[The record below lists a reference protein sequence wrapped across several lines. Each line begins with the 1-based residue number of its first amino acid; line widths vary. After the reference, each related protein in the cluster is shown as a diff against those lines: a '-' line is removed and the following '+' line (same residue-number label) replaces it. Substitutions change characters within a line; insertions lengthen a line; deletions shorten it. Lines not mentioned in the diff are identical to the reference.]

1 MDIKTIIEGNYD
13 ECLFMSSSFNNSIHI
28 RHFILT
34 RFNLLIW
41 NKDKTGSSV
50 RTIKWLEH
58 RFSLFERYCIPS
70 VKGQTCKNFEWIVLF
85 DSTTP
90 DRFKDKIADYQ
101 KDFSQFVPVFVE
113 PDNGRYFANIFQE
126 EVRRRLPDSE
136 TGRVLTTYLDND
148 DALNVKMVEDL
159 QNRVEAL
166 HNGTFI
172 FYTDGYQ
179 YFTDERYLMLIYY
192 KKNHFVSVIEG
203 GEKEQVKT
211 IYGYGSHYY
220 IDKIKDVRIEYVSNE
235 PMWCQVVH
243 EKNMGND
250 AYFLAAR
257 MIRDKDLLQQ
267 DFGLQ
272 ENVNYGIG
280 LYMQCFLPR
289 YAKTFARRLMIKVR
303 GYRFE

>member
-1 MDIKTIIEGNYD
+1 M
-13 ECLFMSSSFNNSIHI
+13 
-28 RHFILT
+28 
-34 RFNLLIW
+34 
-41 NKDKTGSSV
+41 GSPV

-58 RFSLFERYCIPS
+58 RFALFERYCLPS
-70 VKGQTCKNFEWIVLF
+70 VKSQTIKDFVWIVLF

-101 KDFSQFVPVFVE
+101 NECSQFVPVFVE

-126 EVRRRLPDSE
+126 EVRRRLPDGRC
-136 TGRVLTTYLDND
+136 GRVLTTYLDND
-148 DALNVKMVEDL
+148 DALNIKMVEDL
-159 QNRVEAL
+159 QSRIEL
-166 HNGTFI
+166 HPNGTFI

-179 YFTDERYLMLIYY
+179 FFTDDHFLMRIHY

-203 GEKEQVKT
+203 DSKDQVKT

-257 MIRDKDLLQQ
+257 MIRDKDLFKK

-272 ENVNYGIG
+272 EEINYGIG
-280 LYMQCFLPR
+280 LYLKSFLPR
-289 YAKTFARRLMIKVR
+289 YARTFARRLKIKVR

>member
-1 MDIKTIIEGNYD
+1 MSNSKTVN
-13 ECLFMSSSFNNSIHI
+13 
-28 RHFILT
+28 HFILT
-34 RFNLLIW
+34 RFNLLLW
-41 NKDKTGSSV
+41 NKDKTGSPV

-58 RFSLFERYCIPS
+58 RFALFERYCLPS
-70 VKGQTCKNFEWIVLF
+70 VRSQSCKNFLWIVLF

-101 KDFSQFVPVFVE
+101 KDCPQFVPVFVE

-136 TGRVLTTYLDND
+136 IGRVVTTYLDND

-179 YFTDERYLMLIYY
+179 YFTDERYLMQIYY

-235 PMWCQVVH
+235 PMWCHVVH

-257 MIRDKDLLQQ
+257 MIRDKDLFKK

-272 ENVNYGIG
+272 EEINYGIG
-280 LYMQCFLPR
+280 LYLKSFLPR
-289 YAKTFARRLMIKVR
+289 YARTFARRLKIKVR